1 MKFFQTRGIGILAAV
16 LLGVGSVPC
25 SVAQTTAQ
33 VREISAGEF
42 DRAFA
47 QRSRYQ
53 TKVDTVN
60 VPQVRE
66 RIREKTKERLAGLDA
81 EEADLFSVFYDPA
94 SEIAIEPVLRFPNGV
109 LAVVM
114 HAPFEEK
121 YYWFFRESDGRFLA
135 QTEALATSGGGE
147 QCVSAEGYVVA
158 FHGHNYDGKVDLSFY
173 RLQNGGMRQVAK
185 YPNLKASIWERVFW
199 GADNTFYI
207 GGLYNNDGE
216 EDEKSGMF
224 SQKYFQIRVPSE

>member
-60 VPQVRE
+60 APQVRE

-81 EEADLFSVFYDPA
+81 KEADLFSVFYDPA

-135 QTEALATSGGGE
+135 RPKRWRRATEANSASLRRAMWSLFTATITTGRWT
-147 QCVSAEGYVVA
+147 C
-158 FHGHNYDGKVDLSFY
+158 LSTDCRMAGCG
-173 RLQNGGMRQVAK
+173 RL
-185 YPNLKASIWERVFW
+185 PN
-199 GADNTFYI
+199 
-207 GGLYNNDGE
+207 
-216 EDEKSGMF
+216 
-224 SQKYFQIRVPSE
+224 IRI